1 MLIAFRSWKGSAPQ
15 KVTTRLGQNG
25 TRFHLKHQVKN
36 KGIQWLLPDCFIHL
50 EIFFFWEGSSTVQV
64 ESRKVHCTDGAVFGS
79 NLPKQC
85 FLALPGQPFCWPR
98 ECEPHRSYGHVLR
111 WFHNCSMLG
120 RGRLKGESSH
130 YDVPFSGN
138 VEFFFLRDLHKNAL
152 SIHMKISRIWVDF
165 FSIHFQHSKVVVF
178 FPNPLREV
186 PLLAD
191 VGQWPSY
198 KRKDQHEDTSHD
210 DDW

>member
-1 MLIAFRSWKGSAPQ
+1 MVLCLDPTYQNNASWHFQDSRFAGRVNVNLTALTGMSFGGFTTAACLEEGDSRVKAAIMMCLSLEMLS
-15 KVTTRLGQNG
+15 
-25 TRFHLKHQVKN
+25 
-36 KGIQWLLPDCFIHL
+36 
-50 EIFFFWEGSSTVQV
+50 
-64 ESRKVHCTDGAVFGS
+64 
-79 NLPKQC
+79 
-85 FLALPGQPFCWPR
+85 
-98 ECEPHRSYGHVLR
+98 
-111 WFHNCSMLG
+111 
-120 RGRLKGESSH
+120 
-130 YDVPFSGN
+130 
-138 VEFFFLRDLHKNAL
+138 FFFLRDLHKNAL